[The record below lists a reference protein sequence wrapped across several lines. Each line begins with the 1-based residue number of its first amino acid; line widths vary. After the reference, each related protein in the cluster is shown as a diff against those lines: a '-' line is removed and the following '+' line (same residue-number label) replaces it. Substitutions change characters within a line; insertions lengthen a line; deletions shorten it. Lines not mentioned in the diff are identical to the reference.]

1 MSSDKHSSVKV
12 GVFILA
18 AVIIVLATI
27 FWAKS
32 FIITSNMRD
41 MKIRFESVTGLKKG
55 DPVVVSGVRKGKVNG
70 FELIGDSV
78 TVEFMIDRDV
88 KIKKDY
94 RMEIM
99 STELLGGKTLNINI
113 GRSPEEIN
121 YDEMLRGSKSGDMT
135 ELMSAVTDMTGDIKV
150 LLKNFNQ
157 ASLQLDTVLRNVND
171 VIGDPNVKSQLKGT
185 VSNIETT
192 SKNLNSLVSENK
204 QTLSAIIDKT
214 SKTIDKVGSTVDNV
228 NGVIDN
234 SKPELAETMKNV
246 KTLTTKIDDLVTN
259 LNALVGDVTQK
270 KSGLGRFIYDDK
282 FFENLNKSLEE
293 IQNLTKKIR
302 KDGVKIDLF

>member
-1 MSSDKHSSVKV
+1 
-12 GVFILA
+12 
-18 AVIIVLATI
+18 
-27 FWAKS
+27 
-32 FIITSNMRD
+32 MRD

-94 RMEIM
+94 RMEIL

-135 ELMSAVTDMTGDIKV
+135 ELMSAVTDMTGDIKI

-185 VSNIETT
+185 VSNIEAT
-192 SKNLNSLVSENK
+192 SKNLNTLVSENK

-234 SKPELAETMKNV
+234 SKPELTETMRNV
-246 KTLTTKIDDLVTN
+246 KTLTAKIDDLVTN
-259 LNALVGDVTQK
+259 LNTLVGDVTQK

-302 KDGVKIDLF
+302 QDGVKINLF

>member
-41 MKIRFESVTGLKKG
+41 MKIRFETVTGLKTG
-55 DPVVVSGVRKGKVNG
+55 DPVVVSGVRKGKVTG

-121 YDEMLRGSKSGDMT
+121 YNVMLRGSKSGDMT

-185 VSNIETT
+185 VSNIENT

-234 SKPELAETMKNV
+234 SKPELTETMRNV
-246 KTLTTKIDDLVTN
+246 KTLTAKIDDLVTN
-259 LNALVGDVTQK
+259 LNTLVGDVTQK

-302 KDGVKIDLF
+302 QDGVKINLF

>member
-41 MKIRFESVTGLKKG
+41 MKIRFETVTGLKTG
-55 DPVVVSGVRKGKVNG
+55 DPVVVSGVRKGKVTG

-121 YDEMLRGSKSGDMT
+121 YNEMLRGSKSGDMT

-185 VSNIETT
+185 VSNIENT

-234 SKPELAETMKNV
+234 SKPELTETMRNV
-246 KTLTTKIDDLVTN
+246 KTLTAKIDDLVTN
-259 LNALVGDVTQK
+259 LNTLVGDVTQK

-302 KDGVKIDLF
+302 QDGVKINLF

>member
-1 MSSDKHSSVKV
+1 MSSDKYSSVKV
-12 GVFILA
+12 GIFILA

-94 RMEIM
+94 RMEIL

-135 ELMSAVTDMTGDIKV
+135 ELMSAVTDMTGDIKI

-185 VSNIETT
+185 VSNIEAT
-192 SKNLNSLVSENK
+192 SKNLNTLVSENK

-234 SKPELAETMKNV
+234 SKPELTETMRNV
-246 KTLTTKIDDLVTN
+246 KTLTAKIDDLVTN
-259 LNALVGDVTQK
+259 LNTLVGDVTQK

-302 KDGVKIDLF
+302 QDGVKINLF